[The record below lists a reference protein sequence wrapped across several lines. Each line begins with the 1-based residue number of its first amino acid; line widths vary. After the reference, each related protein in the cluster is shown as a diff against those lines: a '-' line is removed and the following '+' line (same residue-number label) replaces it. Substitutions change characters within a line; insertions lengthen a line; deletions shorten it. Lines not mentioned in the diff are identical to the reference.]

1 MNAIQKALDEVS
13 FTIPHELLVEAFK
26 DDTPNWR
33 QAPISLHE
41 QIKNKVIRPRVLFDL
56 NIIGGKMIIVSLE
69 GLAATYS
76 DISTLVY
83 EIPPER
89 LGYRNLIS
97 VLSVSYMPL
106 AASYTNMG
114 TGIGTVMPNSTNDIA
129 SAGQRVFSS
138 QASIPPI
145 SNATVE
151 IIGQNTILIRDKIRT
166 TGVYQ
171 LRCHVENEN
180 NLGNVNPRSYHV
192 IAMTCILAI
201 KSYIYNKLIVR
212 MGRGYLEGGQELGV
226 FKDTVDSYADAEEMY
241 QTYLKEVT
249 RSVMF
254 MNDID
259 TYQRFN
265 RIQLNPGI

>member
-1 MNAIQKALDEVS
+1 MNAIQKALDEIS
-13 FTIPHELLVEAFK
+13 FTIPQEILIEAFK
-26 DDTPNWR
+26 DPIPNWR
-33 QAPISLHE
+33 QAPISLQE
-41 QIKNKVIRPRVLFDL
+41 QIRNKVIRPRVLVDL

-69 GLAATYS
+69 GLAAKYS
-76 DISTLVY
+76 DVSTLVY

-89 LGYRNLIS
+89 LGHRNLIS
-97 VLSVSYMPL
+97 VLSVAYMPL
-106 AASYTNMG
+106 AASFNHLG
-114 TGIGTVMPNSTNDIA
+114 TGIGTVIPNSMNEVG
-129 SAGQRVFSS
+129 SVSQRVFASH
-138 QASIPPI
+138 ASIPPI

-151 IIGQNTILIRDKIRT
+151 IIGQNTVLIRDKIRT

-192 IAMTCILAI
+192 IAMTCILAV
-201 KSYIYNKLIVR
+201 KSYIYKTLSIR
-212 MGRGYLEGGQELGV
+212 MGSAYLQGGQELGV
-226 FKDTVDSYADAEEMY
+226 FKDLVDSYADAEEMY

-254 MNDID
+254 MNDND

-265 RIQLNPGI
+265 RIQLSPGL